1 MGRWIVAGVILTAL
15 GTGWFFYNKFASQ
28 LTRLTPEVK
37 EALRQTVAKENESA
51 IVKPEPRARIIQP
64 SNPDKNLYFG
74 DLHVH
79 TAWSFDAN
87 LGGNRIGPDDAYRF
101 AQGEKLELMS
111 GEIVQLSA
119 PLDFVAITDHAES
132 FGLFEGCADPT
143 ITEEQT
149 EFCEQFENPSVSVFF
164 NLRRQATKR
173 PPVRM
178 SFCGKDGSFCIEHGK
193 TTWKKTQEAADK
205 ANNPG
210 VFTTFYG
217 YEYSPTWPKGG
228 STHRNIIFRNKQ
240 VPETVVSAFDAV
252 TALDL
257 WEILEASC
265 TDDCEFLTIPHNL
278 NRYYGKAF
286 SRVDEDGG
294 DYTLKDWRRRD
305 RYEPVVEMFQTK
317 GNSECAFGVG
327 TTDEE
332 CTFEQFFPICKSGET
347 ERCAGGSSYA
357 RDGLKLGLELEKELG
372 FNPLRVGFIGSTDVH
387 NSNPGDTEEWD
398 YHGKSGFKD
407 ASATKRLQK
416 LEFGPGV
423 PITHN
428 PGGLAA
434 IWAEENTRDAL
445 FDGLK
450 RKETYATSGTR
461 ISLRFFAGWNY
472 EQDLVDDPDL
482 VQRAYKSGIPMGGSL
497 EAPSTVTRSE
507 LVPKLLIWATKD
519 PGNANLDRVQV
530 IKGWVENG
538 EQKEAI
544 YDVACADGQVPNST
558 SGQCPP
564 VKAQVNLETCQI
576 SEGDGDVELKVL
588 WDDPGFNPNHSSFY
602 YVRVLQNPTC
612 RWSTYDAIRLGIE
625 PVEVTSPT
633 VQERAWSS
641 PIWYSPD
648 SADVN

>member
-1 MGRWIVAGVILTAL
+1 MIKWIASGFILFALATA
-15 GTGWFFYNKFASQ
+15 WFFYDKFDSQ
-28 LTRLTPEVK
+28 LARLTPEVK
-37 EALRQTVAKENESA
+37 EALRQTVAEENENA

-64 SNPDKNLYFG
+64 LNPNKNLYFG

-87 LGGNRIGPDDAYRF
+87 LGGNRIEPDDAYRF
-101 AQGEKLELMS
+101 AQGKKLELMS
-111 GEIVQLSA
+111 GEVVQLSA

-132 FGLFEGCADPT
+132 FGLFEGCADPA
-143 ITEEQT
+143 ITEEQA

-164 NLRRQATKR
+164 QLRRQATKR

-178 SFCGKDGSFCIEHGK
+178 SFCGDDGSFCINHGK

-210 VFTTFYG
+210 VFTSFYG

-228 STHRNIIFRNKQ
+228 STHRNIIFRTRQ
-240 VPETVVSAFDAV
+240 VPETVVSAFDAA

-257 WEILEASC
+257 WATLEASC
-265 TDDCEFLTIPHNL
+265 TDGCEFLTIPHNL

-286 SRVDEDGG
+286 ARVDEDGG

-305 RYEPVVEMFQTK
+305 RYEPVVEMYQTK
-317 GNSECAFGVG
+317 GNSECALGVG

-332 CTFEQFFPICKSGET
+332 CTFEQFFPTCQDGET
-347 ERCAGGSSYA
+347 ERCAGGGSYA

-398 YHGKSGFKD
+398 YRGKSGFKD
-407 ASATKRLQK
+407 ATAKKRLKK

-472 EQDLVDDPDL
+472 DQDIVNDPDL
-482 VQRAYKSGIPMGGSL
+482 VPRAYQSGVPMGSSL
-497 EAPSTVTRSE
+497 DVPIAEKRSE
-507 LVPKLLIWATKD
+507 LTPKLLIWATKD
-519 PGNANLDRVQV
+519 PGNANLDRIQI
-530 IKGWVENG
+530 IKGWVEDG

-564 VKAQVNLETCQI
+564 GKAQVNLETCQI

-588 WDDPGFNPNHSSFY
+588 WEDPGFNPNHSSFY

-633 VQERAWSS
+633 IQERAWSS
-641 PIWYSPD
+641 PIWYSPKH
-648 SADVN
+648 ADAN